1 MVTASRDF
9 RIVVGLMHVTWRSGG
24 SVSRDEKLDN
34 TMHFAWSL
42 HEMKLVALHISEC
55 AMKNLLE
62 LRVCN
67 IIIL

>member
-1 MVTASRDF
+1 
-9 RIVVGLMHVTWRSGG
+9 MHVTWRSGG